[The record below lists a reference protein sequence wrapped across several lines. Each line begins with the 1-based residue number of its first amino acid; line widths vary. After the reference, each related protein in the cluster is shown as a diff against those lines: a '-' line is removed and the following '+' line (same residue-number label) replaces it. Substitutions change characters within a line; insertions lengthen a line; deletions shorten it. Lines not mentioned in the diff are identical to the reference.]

1 MTRKEAK
8 RTLHVY
14 LLSLSEEFQKTCSF
28 AALIRVFYGSSQLV
42 DKKKIVL
49 LQLPR
54 SNLFLCRSHDFSF
67 AISSVFIPKTERDLE
82 NANFQIFKKITFL
95 CIIKL

>member
-42 DKKKIVL
+42 DKKKN
-49 LQLPR
+49 R
-54 SNLFLCRSHDFSF
+54 TF
-67 AISSVFIPKTERDLE
+67 AAS
-82 NANFQIFKKITFL
+82 KK
-95 CIIKL
+95 